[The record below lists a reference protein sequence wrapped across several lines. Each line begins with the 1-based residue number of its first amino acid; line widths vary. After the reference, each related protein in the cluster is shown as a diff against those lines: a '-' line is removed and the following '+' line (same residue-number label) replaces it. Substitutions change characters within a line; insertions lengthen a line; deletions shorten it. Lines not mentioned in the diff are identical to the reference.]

1 MWRRFSPLLSLLL
14 VSTATVACALNP
26 VSVAAEAS
34 LEMRVESRIFRDG
47 QEQPE
52 SSGSPAPGMTAIAR
66 DDPGHGRQHQPASHK
81 EGLKGQQDHGVSS
94 AAAGDARRETILRS
108 SRR

>member
-34 LEMRVESRIFRDG
+34 WEMRV
-47 QEQPE
+47 
-52 SSGSPAPGMTAIAR
+52 
-66 DDPGHGRQHQPASHK
+66 
-81 EGLKGQQDHGVSS
+81 
-94 AAAGDARRETILRS
+94 
-108 SRR
+108 